1 MMRRSIAW
9 GALLLSFSLASVA
22 SARDTRLCHVSPGAP
37 PQTLDV
43 AKPADVQMHLGHGDV
58 LGPCNDAAVCNAAC
72 DDHNA
77 CTVND
82 GLVAK
87 GACTCGP
94 RAVTCAQDS
103 NPCTAEVCNP
113 TRGTCDSVPANE
125 GRPCYDASA
134 CTQHNGTCQAGT
146 CTGGAPVVCPTID
159 RCHQPGQCDP
169 STGACV
175 NLPMPDGT
183 TCEDGNSCTANDA
196 CMTGSCVPGAA
207 YGCDDGDVCTADACD
222 GTGGCSHTPIDR
234 CGVCFPDDCATCQAG
249 CTCADICWRSLMACL
264 DHCTLTYCAAFC
276 VQSYGQCGGAACPDL
291 EATCRSDCGSQNGCQ
306 DDCTAP

>member
-1 MMRRSIAW
+1 
-9 GALLLSFSLASVA
+9 
-22 SARDTRLCHVSPGAP
+22 
-37 PQTLDV
+37 V

-58 LGPCNDAAVCNAAC
+58 LGACNDAAVCNAAC

-82 GLVAK
+82 GLVTK

-94 RAVTCAQDS
+94 RAVTCAQDA

-125 GRPCYDASA
+125 GRPCYDASS

-196 CMTGSCVPGAA
+196 CMTGTCVPGAA

-222 GTGGCSHTPIDR
+222 GTGGCSHTPIDG

-276 VQSYGQCGGAACPDL
+276 VQSYGQCGGAACPEL